1 MKQSLLCVLVL
12 VTVLLRAQT
21 QEQDN
26 RLLNQFIVMLAP
38 GHQVGELME
47 TYKEIAGVM
56 PLSKRM
62 NIWLVERNTTD
73 KAEEFLK
80 ALNLNRAV
88 LMAQFDHTF
97 EERNT
102 VPTDDNFNQQWNM
115 MNTGQQSGVVEAD
128 IDATEAWDI
137 NHSNLT
143 VNGDTLVVAVIDGKP
158 YLAHEDLNFFTNYNE
173 IPGNSIDDDGNGYV
187 DDINGWNVVD
197 TSGNVS
203 GASSHGTHIAGII
216 GAKANNT
223 VGIAGVCWGAKILP
237 VIYGSTIESRVVA
250 AYDYA
255 REMRIMYNNTAGAKG
270 AFVVS
275 TNSSFGVDGANPAN
289 YPIWCAMYDSMGAV
303 GILSAGATAN
313 KAWDID
319 IKSDVPTACSSQWL
333 VTVTNTTR
341 NDRLNGGAGY
351 GKNTIDIGAPGT
363 DVYSTVNNNSYSG
376 MTGTSMSTPH
386 VAGAIAAMYAAAC
399 KGLIDLYYE
408 KPDSVA
414 LMIKEYLLDGAE
426 WISDMNHVTTTG
438 GRLNLYRAFKN
449 LERFDCDSC
458 GFTVAIDKVDI
469 SCHNASDG
477 AMAATISGNVS
488 DYTFM
493 WSTGNTSP
501 ECLSMDP
508 GFYTVQVADT
518 NGCRRVW
525 SEDLHNPDSISITNV
540 NIIAA
545 VGATPGSAT
554 VYAYAGND
562 SLSYSL
568 DGTTYQASK
577 TLSVATNGNYTVYV
591 RNANGCIAQKSI
603 LVSGIEEAGV
613 SAFSLQLYPNP
624 ARDEI
629 SIYSAGL
636 SSEKITVM
644 VYDAVGNIVA
654 SFIPVTDKTTFS
666 VAEWQAGLYFVKA
679 GNAVQKFSVI
689 R

>member
-1 MKQSLLCVLVL
+1 MKQSLLCVFVL
-12 VTVLLRAQT
+12 VSVLLRAQT

-47 TYKEIAGVM
+47 TSKDIAGVM

-73 KAEEFLK
+73 KADEFLK

-88 LMAQFDHTF
+88 LMAQFNHTF

-115 MNTGQQSGVVEAD
+115 MNTGQQSGVVGAD

-173 IPGNSIDDDGNGYV
+173 IPGNNIDDDGNGYI
-187 DDINGWNVVD
+187 DDVNGWNAYD
-197 TSGNVS
+197 TSGLTS
-203 GASSHGTHIAGII
+203 GTSNHATHIAGII

-223 VGIAGVCWGAKILP
+223 VGIAGVCWGAKIMP
-237 VIYGSTIESRVVA
+237 VVYVSTVEHYVVA

-255 REMRIMYNNTAGAKG
+255 REMRIMYNNTGGAKG

-319 IKSDVPTACSSQWL
+319 VKSDVPTACSSQWL

-341 NDRLNGGAGY
+341 NDKLNGAAGY
-351 GKNTIDIGAPGT
+351 GKNTIDLGSPGS
-363 DVYSTVNNNSYSG
+363 DIYSTVSNNSYSP
-376 MTGTSMSTPH
+376 MNGTSMATPH

-458 GFTVAIDKVDI
+458 GFNVGIDKVDI

-477 AMAATISGNVS
+477 AMAANISGNVS

-508 GFYTVQVADT
+508 GFYTVQVTDT

-591 RNANGCIAQKSI
+591 RNANGCIAQKNI

-636 SSEKITVM
+636 SGEKITVM
-644 VYDAVGNIVA
+644 VYDAVGNTVA

-679 GNAVQKFSVI
+679 GNIVQKFSVI

>member
-1 MKQSLLCVLVL
+1 MKQSLLCVLV
-12 VTVLLRAQT
+12 TVSVWLQAQT
-21 QEQDN
+21 TEQDN

-47 TYKEIAGVM
+47 GSKEISGVM

-62 NIWLVERNTTD
+62 NIWLVERNTND
-73 KAEEFLK
+73 KADEFLK
-80 ALNLNRAV
+80 KLNLNRAV
-88 LMAQFDHTF
+88 MMAQFDHTF
-97 EERNT
+97 EERT
-102 VPTDDNFNQQWNM
+102 TIPTDDNFNQQWNM
-115 MNTGQQSGVVEAD
+115 LNTGQQSGVLGAD

-158 YLAHEDLNFFTNYNE
+158 YITHEDLNFFTNYNE
-173 IPGNSIDDDGNGYV
+173 IPGNNIDDDGNGYI
-187 DDINGWNVVD
+187 DDVNGWNAYD
-197 TSGNVS
+197 TTGLTSGGSNH
-203 GASSHGTHIAGII
+203 ATHIAGII

-223 VGIAGVCWGAKILP
+223 VGIAGVCWGAKIMP
-237 VIYGSTIESRVVA
+237 VVYISTVEHYVVA

-255 REMRIMYNNTAGAKG
+255 REMRIMYNSTGGTKG
-270 AFVVS
+270 AFVVA
-275 TNSSFGVDGANPAN
+275 TNSSFGVDGANPAS

-319 IKSDVPTACSSQWL
+319 VKSDVPTACSSQWL

-351 GKNTIDIGAPGT
+351 GKNTIDLGAPGT
-363 DVYSTVNNNSYSG
+363 DVYSTVSNNNYTG
-376 MTGTSMSTPH
+376 MNGTSMATPH

-414 LMIKEYLLDGAE
+414 LMIKKYLLDGAE
-426 WISDMNHVTTTG
+426 WISDMNNVTTTG

-449 LERFDCDSC
+449 LERFNCDSC
-458 GFTVAIDKVDI
+458 GFTVDIDKVDI

-477 AMAATISGNVS
+477 AMAATVSGNVD

-508 GFYTVQVADT
+508 GFYTVQVTDT
-518 NGCRRVW
+518 NGCRRTW
-525 SEDLHNPDSISITNV
+525 SASLHNPDSINISNV
-540 NIIAA
+540 NITPA
-545 VGATPGSAT
+545 VGATPGNVA

-562 SLSYSL
+562 SLSYSI
-568 DGTTYQASK
+568 DGTTYQTSK
-577 TLSVATNGNYTVYV
+577 NISVATNGTYTVYV
-591 RNANGCIAQKSI
+591 RNAEGCVVQKTI
-603 LVSGIEEAGV
+603 LVSGVDDVVIPAI
-613 SAFSLQLYPNP
+613 SLQLYPNP
-624 ARDEI
+624 TRDEI
-629 SIYSAGL
+629 SIYSAGIANTKSL
-636 SSEKITVM
+636 VT
-644 VYDAVGNIVA
+644 VYDAVGNLVT
-654 SFIPVTDKTTFS
+654 SFIPIADKTTLP

-679 GNAVQKFSVI
+679 GNTVQKFSVI